1 MIEEVLNEVAPEK
14 LVLAHFGGNEM
25 WDEVEQRLI
34 GRNVYLD
41 TAVVL
46 DTMPEEQFVRM
57 VRAHGADKVL
67 FATDSPWRGQI
78 EFVKRMKEISL
89 TEEERTQIFSKTA
102 HGLLQI
108 K

>member
-57 VRAHGADKVL
+57 VCAHGADKVL
-67 FATDSPWRGQI
+67 FATDSPWRGQT

-102 HGLLQI
+102 QTLLNI
-108 K
+108 L